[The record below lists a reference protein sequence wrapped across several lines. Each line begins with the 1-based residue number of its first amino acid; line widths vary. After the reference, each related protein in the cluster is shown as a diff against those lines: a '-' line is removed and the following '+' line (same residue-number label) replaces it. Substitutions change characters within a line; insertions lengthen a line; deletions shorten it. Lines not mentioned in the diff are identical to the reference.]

1 MEREWHAKPVGVF
14 SGLVLLFNGEKISLQ
29 KQNNSKLAKD
39 SSITPDFQQPEFF
52 SEILPTQVPKMN
64 GFRFEIS
71 EEPRSIKVS
80 WDEDISYN
88 IRNLDE
94 SSL

>member
-14 SGLVLLFNGEKISLQ
+14 PWTCASEKWRENITSET
-29 KQNNSKLAKD
+29 NNSKPAKD

-64 GFRFEIS
+64 GFRLEIS

-80 WDEDISYN
+80 WD
-88 IRNLDE
+88 
-94 SSL
+94 